1 MEGVGTFPLPSGVRM
16 LSPRPAVLVL
26 NGPNLNLLGAREPN
40 VYGGATLDDLEADL
54 RRRFPD
60 LTLRFAQHNGEGAL
74 IDALHD
80 ADTVETAGVVF
91 NPGGYA
97 HTSVALRD
105 AVASIA
111 TPVVEVH
118 ISNVYA
124 RESFR
129 HTSMIAPVC
138 AGVIAGFGTAGYAL
152 AVAHFSHNVGR

>member
-1 MEGVGTFPLPSGVRM
+1 MPDSSAP
-16 LSPRPAVLVL
+16 PRPGILVL
-26 NGPNLNLLGAREPN
+26 NGPNLNRLGQREPA
-40 VYGGATLDDLEADL
+40 VYGSLTLADVESTL
-54 RRRFPD
+54 RERFPD
-60 LTLRFAQHNGEGAL
+60 LALRFAQHNSEGAL
-74 IDALHD
+74 IDALHA

-105 AVASIA
+105 AISSIS

-129 HTSMIAPVC
+129 HTSLLSAVC
-138 AGVIAGFGTAGYAL
+138 AGLITGFGVAGYTM
-152 AVAHFSHNVGR
+152 AVGYFERKTG